1 MQQDVATVAETLSYS
16 ERKPRSPGMMRR
28 LSRNYLA
35 VAALLFLLTSY
46 AVAAF
51 VPFILPEERANAMDL
66 LDTLAAPSRAH
77 PFGTDDFGRDAFIRA
92 LYGGRVSLTV
102 GLAAAALA
110 SSIGILV
117 GATAGYLGGRFDML
131 LMRFADLLLGIPFF
145 FILILTAS
153 FTQPSVLSIVLIIGL
168 LRWVTMARLVR
179 GEFLSLKERD
189 FVMAAQTLGSGPGR
203 IMFRH
208 ILPNAIAPI
217 IVQITLAIAFA
228 ILSESSISFL
238 GLGIQPPTPSWG
250 NMLTKAQGYLI
261 SAPWL
266 AIFPGG
272 LIFLTV
278 LSFNIL
284 GDALRD
290 VLDPRLRGAREGRG

>member
-1 MQQDVATVAETLSYS
+1 
-16 ERKPRSPGMMRR
+16 
-28 LSRNYLA
+28 
-35 VAALLFLLTSY
+35 
-46 AVAAF
+46 
-51 VPFILPEERANAMDL
+51 
-66 LDTLAAPSRAH
+66 
-77 PFGTDDFGRDAFIRA
+77 
-92 LYGGRVSLTV
+92 
-102 GLAAAALA
+102 
-110 SSIGILV
+110 
-117 GATAGYLGGRFDML
+117 
-131 LMRFADLLLGIPFF
+131 
-145 FILILTAS
+145 
-153 FTQPSVLSIVLIIGL
+153 
-168 LRWVTMARLVR
+168 
-179 GEFLSLKERD
+179 
-189 FVMAAQTLGSGPGR
+189 
-203 IMFRH
+203 MFRH

-217 IVQITLAIAFA
+217 IVQSTLAIAFA